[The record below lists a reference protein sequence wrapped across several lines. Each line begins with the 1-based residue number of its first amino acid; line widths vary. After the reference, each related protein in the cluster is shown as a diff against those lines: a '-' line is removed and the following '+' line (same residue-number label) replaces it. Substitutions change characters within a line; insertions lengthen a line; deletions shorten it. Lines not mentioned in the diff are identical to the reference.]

1 MATNIKLSIL
11 TPGKTFYVGEVKEIS
26 TKTVEGGLGIL
37 SNHSD
42 MVAFLQPTETKFI
55 QADGTEKKAFTSTG
69 VLNVGASEVTFMC
82 DASEWPEEIDVNR
95 AEEAKK
101 RAEKR
106 LRDAK
111 GDNIDVRRAELAL
124 SRALERIKV
133 KGK

>member
-11 TPGKTFYVGEVKEIS
+11 TPQKTFYVGEVKEIS
-26 TKTVEGGLGIL
+26 TKTVEGGVGIL
-37 SNHSD
+37 ANHSD

-82 DASEWPEEIDVNR
+82 DASEWPEEIDINR

-111 GDNIDVRRAELAL
+111 GDNIDVKRAELAL
-124 SRALERIKV
+124 SRALERIRV
-133 KGK
+133 KNK

>member
-11 TPGKTFYVGEVKEIS
+11 TPQKTFYVGEVSEIS
-26 TKTVEGGLGIL
+26 TRTVEGGLGIL
-37 SNHSD
+37 ANHSD

-95 AEEAKK
+95 AEKAKE

-111 GDNIDVRRAELAL
+111 GDNIDVKRAELAL
-124 SRALERIKV
+124 SRALERMKV
-133 KGK
+133 KGR